1 MRCYRKTCRQ
11 SCFQR
16 YLNLALGVLAT
27 PLPGAGSSVLLPVSP
42 PTLRAEWLC
51 REVPPPDHVFAGAGL
66 SAAWQ
71 VLCER
76 FSGLRFG
83 PRSGAVHCSVAA
95 QWPRLHPIPAP
106 GRLGSGPGSRRH
118 GFPREEAEGR
128 GVGGRGGRQAGEAG
142 WRPERSGGGDR
153 GYRALHELTRLR
165 AQRRGPEAGAAPGG
179 PRASSGGE
187 SGQAP
192 EGQLRG
198 DAAAPGR
205 QQCGALDWD

>member
-1 MRCYRKTCRQ
+1 MMRCYRKTCSQ

-16 YLNLALGVLAT
+16 YLNLAPAVLAT
-27 PLPGAGSSVLLPVSP
+27 PLPGAGGSVLLPVLP
-42 PTLRAEWLC
+42 PTLRAKWLC

-71 VLCER
+71 VLFCER
-76 FSGLRFG
+76 SFLACGLDL
-83 PRSGAVHCSVAA
+83 GAG
-95 QWPRLHPIPAP
+95 LHPIPAP

-128 GVGGRGGRQAGEAG
+128 GGGGRGGRQAGEAG

-179 PRASSGGE
+179 PRASREGE